1 MGAKDIV
8 AECAQTLRG
17 SSFEYEQLLGTSVE
31 RVWHGIARSVERSL
45 LAKRGISVPGLGK
58 FGFYKDLPH
67 ALVFLLADRF
77 MQSHSGISWRNK
89 PPPAPLAVTSDL
101 SMAVLGSEVGLAR
114 DQTQQSLDELLRFI
128 GRKLGSGSASDR
140 LAVGGVGSFTFEGRA
155 LSFGFD
161 SSFVKRA
168 SEVQGRKEPSAI
180 EALLSS
186 GRRRPKQKISSD
198 NIKQALQRSASLNGQ
213 LEVDPTSG
221 LSGSGGG
228 HIRSAVE
235 IRLEDDKAAQSNMPM
250 KKKRH
255 HHKHN
260 HDSQTAGLPSSAK
273 RDTGS
278 AKNDSSDPV
287 PRILP
292 RFLLPEPSI
301 PVKSRHSRANH
312 DLVTPAAFERE
323 KARLAGL
330 RQQND
335 RYNREFEA
343 RQQATQLQTLQ
354 QRAEKI
360 VGQRSL
366 NAFLNYQ
373 IGDKHERQRQHS
385 ASLEAA
391 VDPGSVT
398 ILPRD
403 RTLSEDAKREQK
415 QKLSKRLND
424 QVDAKTALKRDGRVV
439 DQAEMAYFIS
449 QLDAHALKEA
459 EETLAHK
466 RLAKQELLADWTQQ
480 LHLRALQ
487 KELAHSR

>member
-8 AECAQTLRG
+8 TECAQTLRG

-31 RVWHGIARSVERSL
+31 RVWHGVARSVERSL

-77 MQSHSGISWRNK
+77 LQSHSGVSWRNK
-89 PPPAPLAVTSDL
+89 PPPAPLAVVSDL

-128 GRKLGSGSASDR
+128 GRKLGSGSASGR
-140 LAVGGVGSFTFEGRA
+140 LVVGGVGSFTFEGRA

-161 SSFVKRA
+161 PSFVKRA
-168 SEVQGRKEPSAI
+168 SGGQGRKEPPAV
-180 EALLSS
+180 EASLASS
-186 GRRRPKQKISSD
+186 HRRPKEKTSSG
-198 NIKQALQRSASLNGQ
+198 NIKQALQRSASLDGQ
-213 LEVDPTSG
+213 LAVDPTSG
-221 LSGSGGG
+221 LSGSGGV
-228 HIRSAVE
+228 HTRSAME
-235 IRLEDDKAAQSNMPM
+235 IGLEDNKAAQSRISM

-255 HHKHN
+255 HHKHH
-260 HDSQTAGLPSSAK
+260 HDSQSAGRPSSAK
-273 RDTGS
+273 KDTTS
-278 AKNDSSDPV
+278 AISDSSDPV

-292 RFLLPEPSI
+292 RFLLPEPSV

-312 DLVTPAAFERE
+312 DLVTQAAFERE
-323 KARLAGL
+323 NARLAGL
-330 RQQND
+330 QQQND

-366 NAFLNYQ
+366 NKFLNYQ

-398 ILPRD
+398 VLPRD
-403 RTLSEDAKREQK
+403 HTLSEDAKREQK
-415 QKLSKRLND
+415 QKLSKRLNT
-424 QVDAKTALKRDGRVV
+424 QVAAKAALKRDSRVV

-449 QLDAHALKEA
+449 QLDAQTRKEA

-466 RLAKQELLADWTQQ
+466 RTAKQELLADWTQQ
-480 LHLRALQ
+480 LQLRALQ